1 MFSYSNLILSK
12 KFLDYKLNFI
22 NYKLFWSTFRATK
35 IVLQG
40 ESTAHLFDIEEL
52 AKKAHIPHYLVHDA
66 GKTQVC
72 NLFCSIPPTEC
83 LKHVTSLISVW
94 WRQSLHY
101 LLMAV
106 ELFSFTGVIWC
117 IDCDWFVWFIVRS
130 GNAHRVIITV
140 IEYMTVCIL
149 YFRIGLTEVKL

>member
-72 NLFCSIPPTEC
+72 NLFCSNRMPETCYFPNKC
-83 LKHVTSLISVW
+83 LVKAKFSL
-94 WRQSLHY
+94 LTDGCGT
-101 LLMAV
+101 
-106 ELFSFTGVIWC
+106 LF
-117 IDCDWFVWFIVRS
+117 
-130 GNAHRVIITV
+130 
-140 IEYMTVCIL
+140 L
-149 YFRIGLTEVKL
+149 YRCHLVH